1 MGALS
6 TRLNKSYQ
14 NFHLTTQDLNMRL
27 ITLVAFVAVIACA
40 VAAPAD
46 QDPKADPATTKS
58 TSAPKP
64 VTTKS
69 TSAPKPATT
78 KSTSAPKPAP
88 TKSTSAP
95 KPAPTKSTP
104 APAKT
109 TQKPG
114 TPGTS
119 GSSSLY
125 TFSYLSIAMF
135 VMGKYL
141 M

>member
-64 VTTKS
+64 
-69 TSAPKPATT
+69 ATT

-95 KPAPTKSTP
+95 KPAPTKSTS
-104 APAKT
+104 APAKTTQKPVTGKT

-135 VMGKYL
+135 VM
-141 M
+141 

>member
-40 VAAPAD
+40 IAAPAD
-46 QDPKADPATTKS
+46 QDPKADPA
-58 TSAPKP
+58 
-64 VTTKS
+64 TTKS

>member
-46 QDPKADPATTKS
+46 QDPKAKPA
-58 TSAPKP
+58 
-64 VTTKS
+64 TTKS

-78 KSTSAPKPAP
+78 KSTSAPKPAT

-95 KPAPTKSTP
+95 AKTTQKPVTG
-104 APAKT
+104 KT

-119 GSSSLY
+119 GSS
-125 TFSYLSIAMF
+125 
-135 VMGKYL
+135 
-141 M
+141 

>member
-69 TSAPKPATT
+69 TSAPKPATP
-78 KSTSAPKPAP
+78 KSSSAPKPAP
-88 TKSTSAP
+88 TKSTS
-95 KPAPTKSTP
+95 

>member
-46 QDPKADPATTKS
+46 QDPKADPGTTKS

-69 TSAPKPATT
+69 TSAPKPA
-78 KSTSAPKPAP
+78 P

-95 KPAPTKSTP
+95 AKTTQKPVTG
-104 APAKT
+104 KT

-125 TFSYLSIAMF
+125 TFSYLSTAMF